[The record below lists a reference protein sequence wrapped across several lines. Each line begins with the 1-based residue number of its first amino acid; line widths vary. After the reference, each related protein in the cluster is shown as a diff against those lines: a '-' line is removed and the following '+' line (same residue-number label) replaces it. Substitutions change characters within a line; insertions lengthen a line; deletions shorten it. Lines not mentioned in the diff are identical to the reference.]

1 MVAAL
6 QIRPPKI
13 TSSLNGIILS
23 KAEFLT
29 KINRLIRYGDF
40 RATVLYLFPYS
51 ATIPEFNNTQHKY
64 LENSTSLNID
74 VRKGELIIVEGN
86 GLKILNF
93 ISNFQSL
100 R

>member
-1 MVAAL
+1 MAL
-6 QIRPPKI
+6 QIQPPKI
-13 TSSLNGIILS
+13 TNSLNGIILS

-51 ATIPEFNNTQHKY
+51 ATIPDFNNTQHKY

-74 VRKGELIIVEGN
+74 TRKGEIITVEGYVQ
-86 GLKILNF
+86 KILNF
-93 ISNFQSL
+93 LSKLSVS
-100 R
+100 